1 MTQLA
6 LNQEVS
12 QGASVVTIRTPL
24 QATLAEHTINK
35 TERRGILELSWN
47 NYDGPVGRMGQ
58 RNNDIYENRNSEYPT
73 RDLA

>member
-1 MTQLA
+1 MTRLA

-12 QGASVVTIRTPL
+12 RGASVVTIRTPL

-47 NYDGPVGRMGQ
+47 NFNGIVGRTGQ
-58 RNNDIYENRNSEYPT
+58 GNNGINEHRNGD
-73 RDLA
+73 

>member
-47 NYDGPVGRMGQ
+47 NFNGIVGRTGQ
-58 RNNDIYENRNSEYPT
+58 GNNGINEHRNGE
-73 RDLA
+73 

>member
-1 MTQLA
+1 MTRLA

-12 QGASVVTIRTPL
+12 RGASVVTIRTPL

-47 NYDGPVGRMGQ
+47 NLNGIEGRTGQ
-58 RNNDIYENRNSEYPT
+58 SNKGIDEHRIGE
-73 RDLA
+73 

>member
-6 LNQEVS
+6 LNQDVS

-47 NYDGPVGRMGQ
+47 NLNGTEGRTGQSNNGIDEHRVG
-58 RNNDIYENRNSEYPT
+58 E
-73 RDLA
+73 

>member
-6 LNQEVS
+6 LNQDVS

-47 NYDGPVGRMGQ
+47 NLNGIEGRTGQ
-58 RNNDIYENRNSEYPT
+58 SKNGIDEHRIGE
-73 RDLA
+73 